1 MARQN
6 SQKSKKS
13 YPFEVSSQSGKK
25 AKVKRA
31 KVSSKRTASPAK
43 STQESSPSNYIPPEV
58 SSRMVRRVA
67 VLAGVPSVLGLST
80 FFINYYLLINHILV
94 FPNWVTVLESLGLFG
109 ISFVGISYGVL
120 SASWEPETD
129 GSLLGLREFRFNFA
143 NLREQWRDRAREQ
156 RASISKGDD

>member
-1 MARQN
+1 
-6 SQKSKKS
+6 
-13 YPFEVSSQSGKK
+13 
-25 AKVKRA
+25 
-31 KVSSKRTASPAK
+31 
-43 STQESSPSNYIPPEV
+43 
-58 SSRMVRRVA
+58 MVRRVA
-67 VLAGVPSVLGLST
+67 VLAGVPSALGLST